1 MKQNQIQLHDP
12 TAELSSILRERC
24 QPPASLEGKTVALF
38 DIGKTRSDEFLDHVE
53 RLLDAQSI
61 RVIRYA
67 KSANTRVAPSE
78 IIQQIAVEADVV
90 VSALA
95 D

>member
-1 MKQNQIQLHDP
+1 MKQTRIQLHDP

-24 QPPASLEGKTVALF
+24 QPPVGLEGKTVALF

-53 RLLDAQSI
+53 RLLDTQGI
-61 RVIRYA
+61 QTLRYA
-67 KSANTRVAPSE
+67 KPTNTRVAPTE
-78 IIQQIAVEADVV
+78 IIQKIAVEADVV

>member
-1 MKQNQIQLHDP
+1 MKQNRIQLHDP
-12 TAELSSILRERC
+12 TAELSSILRQRC
-24 QPPASLEGKTVALF
+24 QPPASLDGKTIALF

-53 RLLDAQSI
+53 QLLQA
-61 RVIRYA
+61 RNFKTVRYA
-67 KSANTRVAPSE
+67 KPTNTRVAPTE
-78 IIQQIAVEADVV
+78 LIQKMAVEADLV

>member
-1 MKQNQIQLHDP
+1 MKQHRIQLHDP

-24 QPPASLEGKTVALF
+24 QPPANLEGKTVALF
-38 DIGKTRSDEFLDHVE
+38 DIGKTRSDEFLDHIE
-53 RLLDAQSI
+53 RMLNKQGIQTA
-61 RVIRYA
+61 RYA
-67 KSANTRVAPSE
+67 KPANTRVAPTE
-78 IIQQIAVEADVV
+78 LIQKIATEADIV